1 MNKYSIR
8 FNKTRGQ
15 PGRGSMDHV
24 WRVFENGKEY
34 LFKNLDISVPVKSE
48 KDENGVDYNICCQG
62 FMSIDRDSSTAI
74 ITSEV
79 IAAKAKTK
87 VLVETE

>member
-15 PGRGSMDHV
+15 PNRGTIDHV

-34 LFKNLDISVPVKSE
+34 LFKNLEITVPIKSE
-48 KDENGVDYNICCQG
+48 KDENGVDYNICCMG
-62 FMSIDRDSSTAI
+62 YLKIDRQTSTAYI
-74 ITSEV
+74 S
-79 IAAKAKTK
+79 AKK
-87 VLVETE
+87 